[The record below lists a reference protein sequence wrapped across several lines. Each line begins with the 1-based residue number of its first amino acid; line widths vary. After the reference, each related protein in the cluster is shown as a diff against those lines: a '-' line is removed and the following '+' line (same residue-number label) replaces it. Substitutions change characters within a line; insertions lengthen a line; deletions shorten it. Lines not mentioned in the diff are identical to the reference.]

1 MPLVSTKKLVHH
13 AWENKYA
20 VGYFESWNLEST
32 LAVVDAAEEMR
43 APVIVGFNGGFLAHE
58 GRRVKENVVHYA
70 AMALAIAAGAR
81 VPVGLLLNECRD
93 VVTAIQ
99 GLLAGFNG
107 VMYVNEEASLEE
119 EISTVRFIT
128 QIAHC
133 CDIYVEGEM
142 GRLPAVDVRRGTVGE
157 GELTNPETAAF
168 FVRETGVDALSVSVG
183 NVHTLVKGKAW
194 LQHDLIQAIGER
206 VNVPLVLHGGTGIVE
221 EDIQEAIRLGIS
233 KVNVG
238 TILKKIFVDSLKD
251 SLDNLDAG
259 SVDFH
264 ALVGGGGEDDLLS
277 RARMD
282 VAREVKRLIKVFG
295 SDGKADMW

>member
-1 MPLVSTKKLVHH
+1 MSLVSVKQLVRH

-32 LAVVDAAEEMR
+32 LAVVDAAEKMH
-43 APVIVGFNGGFLAHE
+43 APVIIGFNGGFLAHE
-58 GRRVKENVVHYA
+58 GRKVKENVVHYA
-70 AMALAIAAGAR
+70 AMALAIATGAR

-133 CDIYVEGEM
+133 CDIYVEGEV
-142 GRLPAVDVRRGTVGE
+142 GRLPAAGVWQGAVEE
-157 GELTNPETAAF
+157 GELTDPETAAR
-168 FVRETGVDALSVSVG
+168 FVRETGVDALSISVG
-183 NVHTLVKGKAW
+183 NVHVLLKGKAR
-194 LQHDLIQAIGER
+194 LRHDLIRAISER
-206 VNVPLVLHGGTGIVE
+206 VNVPLVLHGGTGIAK
-221 EDIQEAIRLGIS
+221 EDIQEAILLGVS

-238 TILKKIFVDSLKD
+238 TVLKKTFVNSLRDSL
-251 SLDNLDAG
+251 SNLDTEN
-259 SVDFH
+259 VDFH
-264 ALVGGGGEDDLLS
+264 ALVGGGEEDDFLS

-282 VAREVKRLIKVFG
+282 MADEVVRLIRIFG
-295 SDGKADMW
+295 SDGKADLW